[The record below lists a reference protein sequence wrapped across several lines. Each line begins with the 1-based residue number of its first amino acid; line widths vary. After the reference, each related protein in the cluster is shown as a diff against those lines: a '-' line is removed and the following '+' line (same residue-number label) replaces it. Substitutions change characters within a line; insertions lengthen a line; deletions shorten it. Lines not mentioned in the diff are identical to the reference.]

1 MATPPS
7 PPPPPASHE
16 ERGAGSAE
24 SDRQW
29 SARLRGDPGPVTD
42 AAAAREADALRL
54 ALQLE
59 RARAEEDPALADAL
73 SEEEEE
79 RHWQRLQFRLR
90 REGLADHFAE
100 PKGGA
105 AHWLRRRWVPA
116 SALAAAALAGVA
128 VLVAVQIAEPVV
140 YPEPDVLRGDAVTE
154 LRHNPA
160 APAKPRQAAEAFAAA
175 LRSAG
180 LKVALAQRG
189 RTFYV
194 DVALE
199 GAEVEAA
206 RAAFAAAGLAAPARA
221 GLVRV
226 AFEPR

>member
-1 MATPPS
+1 MGTPPPS
-7 PPPPPASHE
+7 PPSPAASPASPE
-16 ERGAGSAE
+16 ERE

-29 SARLRGDPGPVTD
+29 RARLRGDAGPVTD

-59 RARAEEDPALADAL
+59 RARAEQDPALSASL
-73 SEEEEE
+73 TEEEEE

-105 AHWLRRRWVPA
+105 GHRLRRLWLPA
-116 SALAAAALAGVA
+116 SALAAAALAGLA
-128 VLVAVQIAEPVV
+128 VLVAVRVAEPVV
-140 YPEPDVLRGDAVTE
+140 YPEPDVLRGDAVIE
-154 LRHNPA
+154 LRHTPA
-160 APAKPRQAAEAFAAA
+160 PPAGPRQAAEAFAAA
-175 LRSAG
+175 LRATG

-199 GAEVEAA
+199 GDQLETA
-206 RAAFAAAGLAAPARA
+206 RPAFAAAGLPLPERA

-226 AFEPR
+226 AFERR